1 MAGGLRTQNPSRQA
15 DKLKRIHRS
24 LHKSLLLHADGFSS
38 NLEVSGLLN
47 FKILFE
53 PTKLRPTGSNIGCAI
68 YVAFM
73 WRCLVQKTIFVLTCI
88 TL

>member
-53 PTKLRPTGSNIGCAI
+53 PTKLGPTGSNIGCAI

>member
-47 FKILFE
+47 FKILFDRQSWGQ
-53 PTKLRPTGSNIGCAI
+53 PVQIAVVRFTWPLCGGVLYRKL
-68 YVAFM
+68 F
-73 WRCLVQKTIFVLTCI
+73 LF
-88 TL
+88 